1 MFLKETRRH
10 MKGQSIGMVEMQLVK
25 VVKKKKSLLFL
36 YPLPASSQ
44 EYWNLAIRA
53 PVFTGKEAGL

>member
-1 MFLKETRRH
+1 